1 MARNNNRNKNLL
13 DDSFLDQFKYEI
25 AEELGLKEKI
35 DSQGWANMTSREC
48 GRIGGK
54 IGGNM
59 VKVMIRQAEQML
71 ANNNNPLS

>member
-1 MARNNNRNKNLL
+1 MARNNNRRKNLL

-25 AEELGLKEKI
+25 AEELGLREKI

-59 VKVMIRQAEQML
+59 VKVMVRQAEQML
-71 ANNNNPLS
+71 ANNNHL